1 MAIGEIV
8 AGAVQGIGGLALGA
22 YDSYKTREAKEKARK
37 ELKKLGL
44 ESDASY
50 ATTLQELNDYYA
62 GRNSLGTLED
72 AQSYSEL
79 MRGYDPNAYV
89 YDFDTDDTK
98 WNYKK
103 KVEDFYNPYRDKII
117 KGTTDALQHTAA
129 GAGLGRGT
137 GAALNIAQGVAD
149 KDQDLYNTAYSQFSD
164 DRNTSY
170 NQWSD
175 YVNKMQGKL
184 DALRQGYDT
193 KIRMQGDLADDFYKV
208 QDEFMADKLKLAQ
221 DREAAKASYS
231 TQIASII

>member
-50 ATTLQELNDYYA
+50 ATMLQDLTNHYA
-62 GRNSLGTLED
+62 NRNTLGTAED
-72 AQSYSEL
+72 AQTYKDL
-79 MRGYDPNAYV
+79 IKGYDPNDYV
-89 YDFDTDDTK
+89 YDFDEFEYNKTADD
-98 WNYKK
+98 
-103 KVEDFYNPYRDKII
+103 FINPYRDKII
-117 KGTTDALQHTAA
+117 KGTSDALQHTAA

-137 GAALNIAQGVAD
+137 GAALNIAKGVAD
-149 KDQDLYNTAYSQFSD
+149 KDQELYNTAYSQFSD

-175 YVNKMQGKL
+175 YINKMQNKL
-184 DALRQGYDT
+184 NTLQQGYNT
-193 KIRMQGDLADDFYKV
+193 QVGMQGNLADDYFKV
-208 QDEFMADKLKLAQ
+208 QDAQMADRLKLAQ
-221 DREAAKASYS
+221 DREAAKASYA

>member
-8 AGAVQGIGGLALGA
+8 AGAVQGLGGLALGA

-50 ATTLQELNDYYA
+50 ATMLQDLTDYYA
-62 GRNSLGTLED
+62 NRNTLGTAED
-72 AQSYSEL
+72 AKTYKELIQS
-79 MRGYDPNAYV
+79 YDPNDFV
-89 YDFDTDDTK
+89 YDFDEFEYNKTADD
-98 WNYKK
+98 
-103 KVEDFYNPYRDKII
+103 FINPYRDKII
-117 KGTTDALQHTAA
+117 KGTSDALQHTAA

-149 KDQDLYNTAYSQFSD
+149 KDQELYNTAYSQFSD

-175 YVNKMQGKL
+175 YINKMQNKL
-184 DALRQGYDT
+184 NTLQQGYNT
-193 KIRMQGDLADDFYKV
+193 QVSMLGDLADDFYKV
-208 QDEFMADKLKLAQ
+208 QDAQMADRLKLAQ
-221 DREAAKASYS
+221 DREAAKSSYAS
-231 TQIASII
+231 QIASII

>member
-1 MAIGEIV
+1 MAVGEIV
-8 AGAVQGIGGLALGA
+8 AGAVQGLGGLALGA

-72 AQSYSEL
+72 ALSYSDSIH
-79 MRGYDPNAYV
+79 GYDPNNFV
-89 YDFDTDDTK
+89 YDFETEKPWDYDKT
-98 WNYKK
+98 
-103 KVEDFYNPYRDKII
+103 VEDFYNPYRDKII
-117 KGTTDALQHTAA
+117 KGTSDALQHTAA

-137 GAALNIAQGVAD
+137 GAALNIAKGVAD
-149 KDQDLYNTAYSQFSD
+149 KDQELYNTAYSQFSD

-175 YVNKMQGKL
+175 YINKMQNRL
-184 DALRQGYDT
+184 NTLQQGYNT
-193 KIRMQGDLADDFYKV
+193 QVSMQGNLADDYFKV
-208 QDEFMADKLKLAQ
+208 QDAQMADQLKLAQ
-221 DREAAKASYS
+221 DREAAKASYA

>member
-50 ATTLQELNDYYA
+50 ATMLQDLTNYYA
-62 GRNSLGTLED
+62 NRNTLGTAED
-72 AQSYSEL
+72 AKTYKDLIQ
-79 MRGYDPNAYV
+79 GYDPNDFV
-89 YDFDTDDTK
+89 YDFDK
-98 WNYKK
+98 ENPWEYKK
-103 KVEDFYNPYRDKII
+103 TVDDFYNPYRDKII
-117 KGTTDALQHTAA
+117 KGTSDALQHTAA

-137 GAALNIAQGVAD
+137 GAALNIAKGVAD
-149 KDQDLYNTAYSQFSD
+149 KDQELYNTAYSQYTD

-175 YVNKMQGKL
+175 YINKMQAKL
-184 DALRQGYDT
+184 NTLQQGYNT
-193 KIRMQGDLADDFYKV
+193 KISMQGDLADDFYKV
-208 QDEFMADKLKLAQ
+208 QDEQMADKLKLAQ
-221 DREAAKASYS
+221 DREAAKASYAS
-231 TQIASII
+231 QIASII

>member
-8 AGAVQGIGGLALGA
+8 AGAVQGLGGLALGA

-72 AQSYSEL
+72 ALSYSDSIH
-79 MRGYDPNAYV
+79 GYGPNNFV
-89 YDFDTDDTK
+89 YDFDTEKPWDYDKT
-98 WNYKK
+98 
-103 KVEDFYNPYRDKII
+103 VEDFYNPYRDKII
-117 KGTTDALQHTAA
+117 KGTSDALQHTAA

-137 GAALNIAQGVAD
+137 GAALNIAKGVAD
-149 KDQDLYNTAYSQFSD
+149 KDQELYNTAYSQFSD
-164 DRNTSY
+164 DKKTSY

-175 YVNKMQGKL
+175 YVNKMQQKL

-193 KIRMQGDLADDFYKV
+193 KISMQGDLADDFYKV
-208 QDEFMADKLKLAQ
+208 QDEYMADKLKLAQ

>member
-8 AGAVQGIGGLALGA
+8 AGAVQGLGGLALGA

-50 ATTLQELNDYYA
+50 ATMLQDLTDYYA
-62 GRNSLGTLED
+62 NRNTLGTAED
-72 AQSYSEL
+72 AKTYKDL
-79 MRGYDPNAYV
+79 IKGYDPNDYA
-89 YDFDTDDTK
+89 YDFDEFEYNKT
-98 WNYKK
+98 
-103 KVEDFYNPYRDKII
+103 VEDFYNPYRDKII
-117 KGTTDALQHTAA
+117 KGTSDALQHTAA

-149 KDQDLYNTAYSQFSD
+149 KDQELYNTAYSQFAD

-175 YVNKMQGKL
+175 YINKMQNKL
-184 DALRQGYDT
+184 NTLQQGYNT
-193 KIRMQGDLADDFYKV
+193 QVSMLGDLSDDFYKV
-208 QDEFMADKLKLAQ
+208 QDAQMADRLKLAQ
-221 DREAAKASYS
+221 DREAAKSSYAS
-231 TQIASII
+231 QIASII

>member
-50 ATTLQELNDYYA
+50 ATMLQDLTDHYA
-62 GRNSLGTLED
+62 NRKSLGTAED
-72 AQSYSEL
+72 AKTYKEL
-79 MRGYDPNAYV
+79 IQGYDPNDFA
-89 YDFDTDDTK
+89 YDFGEFDYNKT
-98 WNYKK
+98 
-103 KVEDFYNPYRDKII
+103 VEDFYNPYRDKII

-137 GAALNIAQGVAD
+137 GAALNIAAGVAD
-149 KDQDLYNTAYSQFSD
+149 KDQELYNTAYSQFSD

-175 YVNKMQGKL
+175 YINKMQNKL
-184 DALRQGYDT
+184 NTLQQGFNT
-193 KIRMQGDLADDFYKV
+193 QVSMQGNLADDYYKV
-208 QDEFMADKLKLAQ
+208 QDAQMADRLKLAQ
-221 DREAAKASYS
+221 DREAAKASYA

>member
-50 ATTLQELNDYYA
+50 ATMLQDLTDYYA
-62 GRNSLGTLED
+62 NRNTLGTEQD
-72 AQSYSEL
+72 AKTYSDL
-79 MRGYDPNAYV
+79 IHGYDPNDFV
-89 YDFDTDDTK
+89 YDFDQFDYNK
-98 WNYKK
+98 S
-103 KVEDFYNPYRDKII
+103 VEDFYNPYRDKII
-117 KGTTDALQHTAA
+117 KGTSDALQHTAA

-137 GAALNIAQGVAD
+137 GAALNIAKGVAD
-149 KDQDLYNTAYSQFSD
+149 KDQELYNAAYNQYSD

-175 YVNKMQGKL
+175 YINKMQQKL
-184 DALRQGYDT
+184 NTLQQGYNT
-193 KIRMQGDLADDFYKV
+193 KISMQGDLADDFYKV
-208 QDEFMADKLKLAQ
+208 QDEQMADKLKLAQ
-221 DREAAKASYS
+221 DREAAKASYAS
-231 TQIASII
+231 QIASII

>member
-50 ATTLQELNDYYA
+50 ATMLQDLTNHYA
-62 GRNSLGTLED
+62 NRNTLGTAED
-72 AQSYSEL
+72 AQTYKDL
-79 MRGYDPNAYV
+79 IKGYDPNDYA
-89 YDFDTDDTK
+89 YDFDEFEYNKTADD
-98 WNYKK
+98 
-103 KVEDFYNPYRDKII
+103 FINPYRDKII
-117 KGTTDALQHTAA
+117 KGTSDALQHTAA

-137 GAALNIAQGVAD
+137 GAALNIAKGVAD
-149 KDQDLYNTAYSQFSD
+149 KDQELYNTAYNQFSD

-175 YVNKMQGKL
+175 YINKMQNKL
-184 DALRQGYDT
+184 NTLQQGYNSQVT
-193 KIRMQGDLADDFYKV
+193 MQGNLADDYFKV
-208 QDEFMADKLKLAQ
+208 NDAKMADQLKLAQ
-221 DREAAKASYS
+221 DREAAKASYA

>member
-8 AGAVQGIGGLALGA
+8 AGAVQGLGGLALGA

-50 ATTLQELNDYYA
+50 ATMLQDLTDYYA
-62 GRNSLGTLED
+62 NRNTLGTAED
-72 AQSYSEL
+72 AQTYKDL
-79 MRGYDPNAYV
+79 IKGYDPNDYV
-89 YDFDTDDTK
+89 YDFDEFEYNKTADD
-98 WNYKK
+98 
-103 KVEDFYNPYRDKII
+103 FINPYRDKII
-117 KGTTDALQHTAA
+117 KGTSDALQHTAA

-149 KDQDLYNTAYSQFSD
+149 KDQELYNTAYSQFAD

-175 YVNKMQGKL
+175 YINKMQNKL
-184 DALRQGYDT
+184 NTLQQGYNT
-193 KIRMQGDLADDFYKV
+193 QVSMQGNLADDFYKV
-208 QDEFMADKLKLAQ
+208 QDAQMADRLKLAQ
-221 DREAAKASYS
+221 DREAAKSSYAS
-231 TQIASII
+231 QIASII

>member
-1 MAIGEIV
+1 MAVGEIV
-8 AGAVQGIGGLALGA
+8 AGAVQGLGGLALGA

-50 ATTLQELNDYYA
+50 ATMLQDLTDHHA
-62 GRNSLGTLED
+62 SRNSLGTLED
-72 AQSYSEL
+72 ALSYKDL
-79 MRGYDPNAYV
+79 MQGYDPNNFV
-89 YDFDTDDTK
+89 YDFDTDKNK
-98 WNYKK
+98 WGYDKT
-103 KVEDFYNPYRDKII
+103 VEDFYNPYRDKII
-117 KGTTDALQHTAA
+117 KGTSDALQHTAA

-175 YVNKMQGKL
+175 YVTKMQHKL
-184 DALRQGYDT
+184 DTLRQGYDT
-193 KIRMQGDLADDFYKV
+193 KISMQGDLADDFYKI

>member
-8 AGAVQGIGGLALGA
+8 AGAVQGLGGLALGA

-50 ATTLQELNDYYA
+50 ATMLQDLTDYYA
-62 GRNSLGTLED
+62 NRNTLGTAED
-72 AQSYSEL
+72 AKTYKELIQS
-79 MRGYDPNAYV
+79 YDPNDFV
-89 YDFDTDDTK
+89 YDFDTEHP
-98 WNYKK
+98 WEYKK
-103 KVEDFYNPYRDKII
+103 TVEDFYNPYRDKII
-117 KGTTDALQHTAA
+117 KGTSDALQHTAA

-149 KDQDLYNTAYSQFSD
+149 KDQELYNTAYSQFSD

-175 YVNKMQGKL
+175 YINKMQNKL
-184 DALRQGYDT
+184 NTLQQGYNT
-193 KIRMQGDLADDFYKV
+193 QVSMQGNLADDFYKV
-208 QDEFMADKLKLAQ
+208 QDAQMADQLKLAQ
-221 DREAAKASYS
+221 DREAAKSSYAS
-231 TQIASII
+231 QIASII

>member
-50 ATTLQELNDYYA
+50 ATMLQDLTDYYA
-62 GRNSLGTLED
+62 TRNSLGTEED
-72 AQSYSEL
+72 AKSYSDSIH
-79 MRGYDPNAYV
+79 GYDTNDFV
-89 YDFDTDDTK
+89 YDFDPFDYNK
-98 WNYKK
+98 S
-103 KVEDFYNPYRDKII
+103 VEDFYNPYRDKII
-117 KGTTDALQHTAA
+117 KGTSDALQHTAA

-137 GAALNIAQGVAD
+137 GAALNIAKGVAD
-149 KDQDLYNTAYSQFSD
+149 KDQELYNAAYNQYSD

-175 YVNKMQGKL
+175 YINKMQAKL
-184 DALRQGYDT
+184 NTLQQGYNT
-193 KIRMQGDLADDFYKV
+193 KISMQGDLADDFYKV
-208 QDEFMADKLKLAQ
+208 QDEQMADKLKLAQ
-221 DREAAKASYS
+221 DREAAKASYAS
-231 TQIASII
+231 QIASII

>member
-50 ATTLQELNDYYA
+50 ATMLQDLTNYYA
-62 GRNSLGTLED
+62 NRNTLGTAED
-72 AQSYSEL
+72 AKTYKDLIQ
-79 MRGYDPNAYV
+79 GYDPNDYV
-89 YDFDTDDTK
+89 YDFEKENPWEYDKT
-98 WNYKK
+98 
-103 KVEDFYNPYRDKII
+103 VEDFYNPYRDKII
-117 KGTTDALQHTAA
+117 KGTSDALQHTAA

-137 GAALNIAQGVAD
+137 GAALNIAKGVAD
-149 KDQDLYNTAYSQFSD
+149 KDQELYNAAYSQYSD

-175 YVNKMQGKL
+175 YINKMQNKL
-184 DALRQGYDT
+184 NTLQQGFNT
-193 KIRMQGDLADDFYKV
+193 QVAMQGNLADDFYKV
-208 QDEFMADKLKLAQ
+208 QDAQMADKLKLAQ
-221 DREAAKASYS
+221 DREAAKASYAS
-231 TQIASII
+231 QIASII

>member
-50 ATTLQELNDYYA
+50 ATMLQNLTDYYA
-62 GRNSLGTLED
+62 NRNSLGTAED
-72 AQSYSEL
+72 AQTYKEL
-79 MRGYDPNAYV
+79 IQGYDPNDYV
-89 YDFDTDDTK
+89 YDFDKFEYNKTADD
-98 WNYKK
+98 
-103 KVEDFYNPYRDKII
+103 FINPYRDKII

-137 GAALNIAQGVAD
+137 GAALNIAKGVAD
-149 KDQDLYNTAYSQFSD
+149 KDQELYNAAYSQYTD

-170 NQWSD
+170 TQWSD
-175 YVNKMQGKL
+175 YINKMQQKL
-184 DALRQGYDT
+184 DAMRQGYTT
-193 KIRMQGDLADDFYKV
+193 KVSMLGDLSDDFYKV
-208 QDEFMADKLKLAQ
+208 QDEQMADKLKLAQ
-221 DREAAKASYS
+221 DREAAKSSYAS
-231 TQIASII
+231 QIASII

>member
-8 AGAVQGIGGLALGA
+8 AGAVQGLGGLALGA

-50 ATTLQELNDYYA
+50 STMLQDLTDFHA

-72 AQSYSEL
+72 AQSYAES
-79 MRGYDPNAYV
+79 MRGYDPNNFV
-89 YDFDTDDTK
+89 YDFDTENPWDYDKT
-98 WNYKK
+98 
-103 KVEDFYNPYRDKII
+103 VEDFYNPYRDKII
-117 KGTTDALQHTAA
+117 KGTSDALQHTAA

-175 YVNKMQGKL
+175 YVNKMQQKL

>member
-8 AGAVQGIGGLALGA
+8 AGAVQGVGGLALGA

-50 ATTLQELNDYYA
+50 ATMLQDLTNHYA
-62 GRNSLGTLED
+62 NRNTLGTSAD
-72 AQSYSEL
+72 AQTYKDL
-79 MRGYDPNAYV
+79 IKDYDPNAYV

-98 WNYKK
+98 WNYTKT
-103 KVEDFYNPYRDKII
+103 VDDFYNPYRDKII

-149 KDQDLYNTAYSQFSD
+149 KDQDLYNTAYNQYSD

-175 YVNKMQGKL
+175 YINKMQNKL
-184 DALRQGYDT
+184 NTLQQGYNT
-193 KIRMQGDLADDFYKV
+193 QVSMQGNLADDFYKV
-208 QDEFMADKLKLAQ
+208 NDAKMADQLKLAQ
-221 DREAAKASYS
+221 DREAAKASYA
-231 TQIASII
+231 TQIASLI